1 MPLESFAMSCVS
13 YDSMR
18 FLQGAYKPALPI
30 AIPTMAAGDFVNA
43 PEDAIDIE
51 GLSIAVIMD
60 VGHSPVSLEMYRL
73 ERVVGMLLL
82 VEAPDIVVLD
92 CR

>member
-1 MPLESFAMSCVS
+1 
-13 YDSMR
+13 
-18 FLQGAYKPALPI
+18 
-30 AIPTMAAGDFVNA
+30 MAAGDFVNA
-43 PEDAIDIE
+43 PEDAIDVE
-51 GLSIAVIMD
+51 ELSIAVIMD